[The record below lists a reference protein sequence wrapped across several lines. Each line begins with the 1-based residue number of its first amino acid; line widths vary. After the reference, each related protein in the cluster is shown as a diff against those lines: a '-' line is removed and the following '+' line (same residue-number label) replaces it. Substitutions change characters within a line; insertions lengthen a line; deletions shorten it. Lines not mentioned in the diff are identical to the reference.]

1 MTNMVVA
8 KTDKERKI
16 LVKAELEKAK
26 GMIARVAPR
35 GFMTQQERLL
45 TCYEVARRR
54 NPELLDCDP
63 KSVVLALAM
72 ASSLG
77 MLPNTPLE
85 HCYLIPYDN
94 KKAGKKEA
102 QLQVSYK
109 GLIYLAD
116 NTSRFEM
123 VRGVTVYS
131 NDLFDIDEGTAPR
144 IMHKPTLKDRGEI
157 IGAYGIVTYR
167 GGSTQFR
174 WLDKDQLDKRR
185 AKSAAKSNGPWVDW
199 EKEMCDKTGLKYV
212 LKQVPLRDEPGER
225 LGRAMQH
232 DDRFVM
238 GEGIDTV
245 DVDPE
250 MEDEP
255 GAPPVGSLA
264 AKAQGS

>member
-1 MTNMVVA
+1 MSNMIVA

-54 NPELLDCDP
+54 NPDLLDCDP
-63 KSVVLALAM
+63 KSIVLALAM

-85 HCYLIPYDN
+85 HCSLIPYDN
-94 KKAGKKEA
+94 NKTKKKEA

-116 NTSRFEM
+116 NTERFEI

-131 NDLFDIDEGTAPR
+131 NDMFDLDEGTSPR
-144 IMHKPTLKDRGEI
+144 IMHKPKMRDRGDI
-157 IGAYGIVTYR
+157 IGAYGVVMFR
-167 GGSTQFR
+167 GGAQQFR
-174 WLDKDQLDKRR
+174 WLDKEALDKRQ
-185 AKSAAKSNGPWVDW
+185 AMSAAKAKSPWVDW
-199 EKEMCDKTGLKYV
+199 TKEMCDKTALKYV

-232 DDRFVM
+232 DDRFMV
-238 GEGIDTV
+238 GEPIDAT

-250 MEDEP
+250 ADDTP
-255 GAPPVGSLA
+255 DAPVAGSLA
-264 AKAQGS
+264 AKVNA